1 MTLDPRD
8 NLLKIAA
15 HYNMEGYKDQN
26 ISLPSNIG
34 CAGHALTNDSEAFY
48 DPRTMNG
55 MGVDPDKVWKELKS
69 IISMPIHDSDR
80 NRLGVLNIDSDN
92 KMDKTKFTDEHFKYT
107 MGLAADAFGRLL
119 EKKCNV

>member
-1 MTLDPRD
+1 
-8 NLLKIAA
+8 
-15 HYNMEGYKDQN
+15 
-26 ISLPSNIG
+26 
-34 CAGHALTNDSEAFY
+34 
-48 DPRTMNG
+48 MNG

-119 EKKCNV
+119 EKKV